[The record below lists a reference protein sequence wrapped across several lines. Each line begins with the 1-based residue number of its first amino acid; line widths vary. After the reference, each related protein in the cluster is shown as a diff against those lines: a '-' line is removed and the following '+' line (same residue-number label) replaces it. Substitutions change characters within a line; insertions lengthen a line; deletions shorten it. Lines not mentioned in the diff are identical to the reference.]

1 MTLPATPAHATL
13 GLTVLLGLLLGL
25 TPLGTDSFL
34 PAMPAIAHALGAP
47 AGAVQ
52 LAVTSFFLGVAAGQ
66 LAWGPLCDRYG
77 RRAALFS
84 GLALFLAASLGCALA
99 GSVPQVVAMRF
110 GQGLGLSCGPVVAR
124 GVTRDLYERERAASL
139 LARMMVVFG
148 VVPIAAPLIGAAM
161 LALSG
166 WRAIFWLHAA
176 IAVSLGAWAALRLA
190 ETAPHPRAA
199 IRSARLAASYATLLG
214 DRRFVA
220 PVAAMLCAQAGIYA
234 FVANSAFVLVGAM
247 RLSATQ
253 YSAAFAVVMLGQIA
267 GAQASSRLV
276 LGRGIARL
284 MRLGVVLAC
293 AFGLALAALAWA
305 GAAHWSALVLPMVG
319 YMFATSF
326 VIPTATAAALSPFP
340 AIAGTASSLIGAA
353 QFLLGAIVSAGLAAA
368 FDGSARPLAGVAALG
383 GACAALIYF
392 ALVRPLREAHG
403 PG

>member
-1 MTLPATPAHATL
+1 MTLPATSARSTL
-13 GLTVLLGLLLGL
+13 WFTVLLGLLLGL

-34 PAMPAIAHALGAP
+34 PAMPAIAHGFGVP

-52 LAVTSFFLGVAAGQ
+52 LAVTTFFLGVAAGQ
-66 LAWGPLCDRYG
+66 LAWGPLSDRFG
-77 RRAALFS
+77 RRPALFA

-99 GSVPQVVAMRF
+99 GSVPQVVALRF
-110 GQGLGLSCGPVVAR
+110 AQGLGLSSGPVIAR
-124 GVTRDLYERERAASL
+124 GVTRDLYERELAASL

-148 VVPIAAPLIGAAM
+148 VVPIVAPLVGAAM

-166 WRAIFWLHAA
+166 WRAIFWLHVA
-176 IAVSLGAWAALRLA
+176 IAASLGAWAALRLA
-190 ETAPHPRAA
+190 ETAPQPRPA
-199 IRSARLAASYATLLG
+199 IRPARLAASFATLIG

-247 RLSATQ
+247 RLSAAQ

-284 MRLGVVLAC
+284 MRVGVTLAC
-293 AFGLALAALAWA
+293 AFGLLLAALAWA
-305 GAAHWSALVLPMVG
+305 GVAHWSAVVLPMVG

-353 QFLLGAIVSAGLAAA
+353 QFLLGATVSAGLAAA

-383 GACAALIYF
+383 GVSAALAYF
-392 ALVRPLREAHG
+392 GLMHSQRQARG
-403 PG
+403 NG

>member
-1 MTLPATPAHATL
+1 MTFAATSAHGTL
-13 GLTVLLGLLLGL
+13 WLTVLLGLLLGL

-34 PAMPAIAHALGAP
+34 PAMPAIAQGFDAP

-66 LAWGPLCDRYG
+66 LAWGPLSDRYG
-77 RRAALFS
+77 RRAALFA
-84 GLALFLAASLGCALA
+84 GLGLFLAASLGCALA

-148 VVPIAAPLIGAAM
+148 VVPILAPLAGAAM
-161 LALSG
+161 LAMSG

-176 IAVSLGAWAALRLA
+176 VAVSLGTWAALRLA
-190 ETAPHPRAA
+190 ETAPRPRPAIHP
-199 IRSARLAASYATLLG
+199 ARLAATYAALIA
-214 DRRFVA
+214 DRRFVL
-220 PVAAMLCAQAGIYA
+220 PVAAMLCTQAGIYA
-234 FVANSAFVLVGAM
+234 FVANSAFVLVGSM
-247 RLSATQ
+247 GLSATQ
-253 YSAAFAVVMLGQIA
+253 YSAAFAFVMLGQIA

-284 MRLGVVLAC
+284 MRIGIVLAC
-293 AFGLALAALAWA
+293 GFGLLLGALAWA
-305 GAAHWSALVLPMVG
+305 GATHWIALVLPMAG

-340 AIAGTASSLIGAA
+340 AMAGTASSLIGAA
-353 QFLLGAIVSAGLAAA
+353 QFLLGAAVSTGLAAA
-368 FDGSARPLAGVAALG
+368 FDGTARPLAAVAALG
-383 GACAALIYF
+383 GVCAALIHF
-392 ALVRPLREAHG
+392 ALSQPRREAHG